1 LLLKFG
7 IRDICHAWVGTDV
20 YACALQRPT
29 AQTHDVYGDD
39 DEDDDGDD
47 DEGDADND
55 EDKESV
61 SARVCMDV
69 SVCVWFCMCVY
80 IPTSLV
86 NIKLKKIRF
95 LICS

>member
-1 LLLKFG
+1 MIGGVAFKETNNYPTITQTITLPGL
-7 IRDICHAWVGTDV
+7 HAKMVG
-20 YACALQRPT
+20 
-29 AQTHDVYGDD
+29 
-39 DEDDDGDD
+39 D
-47 DEGDADND
+47 DEGDVDND

-95 LICS
+95 